1 MNTETQTQQEQN
13 IQDLNAQLRMEV
25 KMYRERVISNCRKLA
40 KSLTFAADDLE
51 KHPEGLAV
59 GFAGIDVVRMA
70 NSIKTDCE
78 LFNTL
83 LRYQYAAKEL
93 EKK

>member
-13 IQDLNAQLRMEV
+13 IQDLNAHM
-25 KMYRERVISNCRKLA
+25 
-40 KSLTFAADDLE
+40 
-51 KHPEGLAV
+51 AV
-59 GFAGIDVVRMA
+59 GFSGHDVVGLA
-70 NSIKTDCE
+70 NNIETE
-78 LFNTL
+78 LALFNTL